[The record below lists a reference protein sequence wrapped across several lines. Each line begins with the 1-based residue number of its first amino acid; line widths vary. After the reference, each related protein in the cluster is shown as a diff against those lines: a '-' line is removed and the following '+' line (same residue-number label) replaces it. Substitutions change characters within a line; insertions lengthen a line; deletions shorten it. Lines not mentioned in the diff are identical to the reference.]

1 MQDRADPH
9 AGEHIFEIARRDPLP
24 GMAPA
29 MRSRRKCYDRRDQ
42 RKFKYA
48 LGEFFPPPP

>member
-24 GMAPA
+24 GMAPDDA
-29 MRSRRKCYDRRDQ
+29 IAAKVLRPQ
-42 RKFKYA
+42 GPA
-48 LGEFFPPPP
+48 EI